1 MFLEEPQCFEQL
13 LFGRADTTVLF
24 FGEHPVFSPRYL
36 FGKLTATRGA
46 TLPKP
51 DLRITYR

>member
-36 FGKLTATRGA
+36 FGKLTATRGV

-51 DLRITYR
+51 DLPIT